1 LVISFAGS
9 PVLSVEVQACTC
21 SRSLI
26 VHKPYLT
33 VAGRRAQVL
42 LSGAEPQQLVAL
54 RDAVNAALLR
64 AMGRPLQPL
73 EPNVLALQARRRQA
87 VYPPGGCAA

>member
-1 LVISFAGS
+1 M
-9 PVLSVEVQACTC
+9 
-21 SRSLI
+21 
-26 VHKPYLT
+26 
-33 VAGRRAQVL
+33 L

-87 VYPPGGCAA
+87 AQPPGGCAAC